1 MSKENSTLNILLEGL
16 TPVNTNIPS
25 DLEFLKSKL
34 SESIRPAML
43 VEDED
48 DKKDKGE
55 KTKENKD
62 DDDKK
67 TVAKWYKDVQNSL
80 DKDKNPIAPSQVG
93 VMKAMGIPDDDKGV
107 NRGLFNKKLRKVTNK
122 EGGVYMFNV
131 DELAKL
137 RAVIGVN

>member
-16 TPVNTNIPS
+16 EPAQTNIPS

-34 SESIRPAML
+34 SESIKPAML

-48 DKKDKGE
+48 DKRDDDEKAKEKKDKE
-55 KTKENKD
+55 DE
-62 DDDKK
+62 K

-80 DKDKNPIAPSQVG
+80 DKDKNPTAPSQVG
-93 VMKAMGIPDDDKGV
+93 VMKAMGIPDDEKGV

-122 EGGVYMFNV
+122 DGGVYMFNV

>member
-16 TPVNTNIPS
+16 NPMEANIPS
-25 DLEFLKSKL
+25 DLEFLKSRL
-34 SESIRPAML
+34 TESIKPAML

-48 DKKDKGE
+48 GKTEKEKKEKEKKDK
-55 KTKENKD
+55 D
-62 DDDKK
+62 DEK

-80 DKDKNPIAPSQVG
+80 DKDKNPIAPTQVG

-122 EGGVYMFNV
+122 DGGVYMFNV
-131 DELAKL
+131 EELAKL
-137 RAVIGVN
+137 RSVIGIN